1 MIYLIKAEETNL
13 YKIGYTAG
21 KSKNRIKAMQTGC
34 PHKLLVV
41 EEVAGAVE
49 KEKWLHKSFSEYR
62 KQGEWFEFDEQ
73 IIDSVLDKMKQKHTI
88 EDDTT
93 LEDWRVFHEKH
104 IRDSKS
110 VDYRMEYFIEL
121 AILEIMSGN
130 NDTAIQRLTEFKTIL
145 FGGGNLSIFPS
156 LTERILNID

>member
-34 PHKLLVV
+34 PHKLSVI
-41 EEVAGAVE
+41 EEVAGSVE
-49 KEKWLHKSFSEYR
+49 KEKWLHKAFSEHR

-73 IIDSVLDKMKQKHTI
+73 IIDSVLDKMRQKHTI
-88 EDDTT
+88 EDDID
-93 LEDWRVFHEKH
+93 LEDWRNHFESH
-104 IRDSKS
+104 IKKSDSC
-110 VDYRMEYFIEL
+110 DYSLEDLIYL

-130 NDTAIQRLTEFKTIL
+130 NDTAIQRLMEFKTNL
-145 FGGGNLSIFPS
+145 FGGSHLSIFPS